1 MMQYKGTTKPQ
12 IITPSAASAIL
23 EHEVYEYQRTC
34 RMGDVRKYA
43 TAMARDEWLPGTLLT
58 FCTWQKRRYLVNGQH
73 RLHAVVMAKQSV
85 TFEVQTIPV
94 ESYEE
99 IAQWYR
105 IFDRLRL
112 RVLTDL
118 YAPFHLPEKHNTNK
132 TQNTHIMACL
142 APLAAGFENTSDR
155 NHDVKMY
162 TESPVIRMAFLDA
175 WIDEARRFFE
185 DTRGARQ
192 KITTNLRRTGI
203 MAVALVTYRSTGN
216 DAEEFWHQV
225 AMDDGLRSD
234 DPRKRLN
241 IFLGSTQSGEYPA
254 HSLAR
259 YAASAWNAAW
269 EERTL
274 QTLQPQTDRNPL
286 RLEGT
291 PHKGKEILR
300 YVSPQGV
307 MLDDPVPYEP
317 GQWQQ
322 ELFVN

>member
-1 MMQYKGTTKPQ
+1 MMQYKGSTKPQ
-12 IITPSAASAIL
+12 TIAASAASAIL
-23 EHEVYEYQRTC
+23 EHEMYEYQRVC
-34 RMGDVRKYA
+34 RTSDVRKYA
-43 TAMARDEWLPGTLLT
+43 MTMIRQEWLPGSLIT
-58 FCTWQKRRYLVNGQH
+58 FCVWQKRRYLVNGQH
-73 RLHAVVMAKQSV
+73 RLHAVVMAGQPQI
-85 TFEVQTIPV
+85 FEVQQIPV

-105 IFDRLRL
+105 VFDRLRL
-112 RVLTDL
+112 RVLTEL
-118 YAPFHLPEKHNTNK
+118 YQPFHLPEKHNTNK
-132 TQNTHIMACL
+132 TQNTHLMACL
-142 APLAAGFENTSDR
+142 TPLAAGFENTSDR

-162 TESPVIRMAFLDA
+162 TESPLIRMAFLDA
-175 WIDEARRFFE
+175 WIEEGRRYFE

-254 HSLAR
+254 HMLAR

-269 EERTL
+269 QERTL
-274 QTLQPQTDRNPL
+274 QNLTPQADRHPL

-291 PHKGKEILR
+291 PHNGKDILR
-300 YVSPQGV
+300 YVSPRGE
-307 MLDDPVPYEP
+307 MLEEPMPYES

-322 ELFVN
+322 ELFAS